1 MGIDRN
7 GRTSSATNAPT
18 ARARSPGACAN
29 RHSITFALT
38 ADMAIILA
46 LVAAG
51 LMARSAAAA
60 PLDFLGQVVASQQ
73 SGDCKA
79 IADFDG
85 DGLNDLAIGGSALF
99 WYRSPDWTARLIA
112 TANDQFTTD
121 MEAADVDG
129 DGDADLV
136 VPDGTAG
143 VYWWENGS
151 AGQTWT
157 RHLIGAA
164 GGMYT
169 HDVAAGDIDGDG
181 DLDVVGRPL
190 NGNLYIYRHDGAA
203 WTARSLATTGGEGLD
218 LVDLNADGRLDLVAS
233 GQWHQAPA
241 GDIITT
247 AWSTWIFDSGR
258 LGQSLKIEA
267 ADLNADGRPDIV
279 LTPAEGTGDIA
290 WYRAPA
296 NPQTGAWTRTVLLAG
311 ADHYHSLA
319 LVDLNGDGWRDI
331 VTAQM
336 HIAVTGPVIA
346 VYLNAGAATSF
357 TRQVLAGTSS
367 HNLVVG
373 DLDGDGRPDLAGC
386 NFIGTPPVSAWMNQ
400 ATYVSATGP
409 IVSSLSLTAFPN
421 PFNANVRLTI
431 EGPLAGPTSARVYD
445 LKGRF
450 VYELAADDGVALPRT
465 LTWDGRDHAGA
476 AQASGIYY
484 VVLKVGSEW
493 RAQSVVMVK

>member
-1 MGIDRN
+1 MSSIRN
-7 GRTSSATNAPT
+7 HASGGRRTTAP
-18 ARARSPGACAN
+18 RARSPGGRA
-29 RHSITFALT
+29 ITSTVRRDAMIAATFIMAL
-38 ADMAIILA
+38 I
-46 LVAAG
+46 AAG
-51 LMARSAAAA
+51 LMARAAHAA
-60 PLDFLGQVVASQQ
+60 SLDFLGETVAGTQ

-85 DGLNDLAIGGSALF
+85 DGLNDLAIGGATLV
-99 WYRSPDWTARLIA
+99 WYRSPDWTAKLIA
-112 TANDQFTTD
+112 TAVDQFTTD

-129 DGDADLV
+129 DGDQDLV

-143 VYWWENGS
+143 VYWWENRN
-151 AGQTWT
+151 AGQAWT
-157 RHLIGAA
+157 RHLVGTAA
-164 GGMYT
+164 GMYT
-169 HDVAAGDIDGDG
+169 HDVAVGDIDSDG
-181 DLDVVGRPL
+181 DLDVVGHPL
-190 NGNLYIYRHDGAA
+190 AGNLHIYRHDGAA

-218 LVDLNADGRLDLVAS
+218 LADLNADGRLDIIVS

-247 AWSTWIFDSGR
+247 AWPIWVFDSGR

-267 ADLNADGRPDIV
+267 SDLDGDNRPDIV
-279 LTPAEGTGDIA
+279 LTPAEGFGDIA

-296 NPQTGAWTRTVLLAG
+296 NPQTGAWARSVLLAG
-311 ADHYHSLA
+311 ADCFHSLA
-319 LVDLNGDGWRDI
+319 LVDLDGDGWRDI

-336 HIAVTGPVIA
+336 HIAVTGPVVA
-346 VYLNAGAATSF
+346 VYLNAGSATSF
-357 TRQVLAGTSS
+357 TRQVLANASS

-386 NFIGTPPVSAWMNQ
+386 NFIGTPPVTAWMNQ
-400 ATYVSATGP
+400 ATYASAAGAAVP
-409 IVSSLSLTAFPN
+409 QLSLAAYPN
-421 PFNANVRLTI
+421 PFNASVRLTI

-450 VYELAADDGVALPRT
+450 VYELAADDGVALPRS

-484 VVLKVGSEW
+484 VVLRVGAEW
-493 RAQSVVMVK
+493 RAQSIVMVK